1 MSSVANRPFRRRVL
15 TRLPRRHRRDR
26 LLRLVGFVALFTGLG
41 FVAALF
47 SSIAVKGY
55 TAFAQTHVLVEVE
68 LDRDLLGADT
78 GYDPSLANFDAIVS
92 RSLRRDFPS
101 VSSRAERRELGRLL
115 SIDAAS
121 QVRRLLDADPDLSG
135 QLVSLWVP
143 ASSTVDM
150 LVKGKVDR
158 DLPERL
164 RLVSDRQL
172 GWVDALDAE
181 DRIRLR
187 FNTAFFQNGDS
198 REPALAGIRGAI
210 SGSFLMLIITVIVA
224 FPTGLAAAVY
234 LEDFAPRNRWAD
246 LVEVNIN
253 NLAAVPSIVYGLLGL
268 SIFIDW
274 FSMPRSAPL
283 VGGLVLAILTLPVI
297 IIASRAALKSVPPS
311 IREAAFALGASRI
324 QVLFHHVLPQA
335 MPGIL
340 TGTIIG
346 MSRALGE
353 TAPLLMIGMVAFI
366 VDVPS
371 GFSDPSTALPVQVYL
386 WADSPE
392 VAFAEKTAA
401 AILVLLVFLM
411 AMNLTAILLRKRLET
426 RYL

>member
-1 MSSVANRPFRRRVL
+1 MNSPAGRPFRRRVIS
-15 TRLPRRHRRDR
+15 RLPRRHRRDR
-26 LLRLVGFVALFTGLG
+26 LLKVAGFLALFTGLG

-47 SSIAVKGY
+47 STIAVKGY
-55 TAFAQTHVLVEVE
+55 TAFAQTHILLDIE
-68 LDRDLLGADT
+68 LDTALLGAEV
-78 GYDPSLANFDAIVS
+78 GYDPSQANFDALVS
-92 RSLRRDFPS
+92 RSLRGEFPS

-115 SIDAAS
+115 SIDAAN
-121 QVRRLLDADPDLSG
+121 QVRRLVDENPELSG
-135 QLVSLWVP
+135 QSVSLWVP

-150 LVKGKVDR
+150 LRKGRIDR

-164 RLVSDRQL
+164 RPVSNRQL
-172 GWVDALDAE
+172 EWVDALDAE
-181 DRIRLR
+181 ERLQLR
-187 FNTAFFQNGDS
+187 FNSAFFQNGDS
-198 REPALAGIRGAI
+198 REPELAGIRGAV
-210 SGSFLMLIITVIVA
+210 SGSFLMLIITVVVA
-224 FPTGLAAAVY
+224 FPIGLAAAVY

-246 LVEVNIN
+246 LIEVNIN

-268 SIFIDW
+268 AIFIDW
-274 FSMPRSAPL
+274 FALPRSAPL

-297 IIASRAALKSVPPS
+297 IIASRAAIKSVPPS

-371 GFSDPSTALPVQVYL
+371 GFADPATALPVQVYL

-392 VAFAEKTAA
+392 AAFAEKTAP
-401 AILVLLVFLM
+401 AILVLLAFLM
-411 AMNLTAILLRKRLET
+411 AMNLTAILLRKKLET
-426 RYL
+426 RY